1 MGGTENGLLN
11 ANYIFSCSVNNSP
24 KQVNFKDMETLLVI
38 IDATGP
44 REWLTAGKVVAGGER
59 KAWGRKRG
67 ERGIEKEGFF

>member
-24 KQVNFKDMETLLVI
+24 RQVDFKDVETLLVI

-44 REWLTAGKVVAGGER
+44 RE
-59 KAWGRKRG
+59 
-67 ERGIEKEGFF
+67 